1 MYKLRIHDSVAL
13 FSWAYLDGCKDGS
26 GGVLGRLWRSAKMD
40 LAECKDGSG
49 GVRGRIWRGARTAFG
64 GCEDSSR
71 RLRAAARIY
80 VAARPQRCDRPP
92 ASVRASALFL
102 IFIYGDMQR
111 VHVAMRELT
120 WQRSV
125 YAKFLTGMFG
135 FSRNCSYLCSR
146 NILLYGYF
154 RIFQ

>member
-1 MYKLRIHDSVAL
+1 MA
-13 FSWAYLDGCKDGS
+13 
-26 GGVLGRLWRSAKMD
+26 

-49 GVRGRIWRGARTAFG
+49 GVRGRLWRGARTAFG

-71 RLRAAARIY
+71 RFRAAARIY
-80 VAARPQRCDRPP
+80 EAARPQRCDRPP